1 MRYIPRSFG
10 FFVVTA
16 VVYALQMIPVIGIFM
31 MFMLAMF
38 WSVLLIN
45 AGMIGIAVE
54 ALTDRVSR
62 WWLILPLAFY
72 GGYLSFAI
80 VDHAALSELRA
91 QYDAANARVSVPFDP
106 ERQVLVFEGDG
117 NGGSEYVQNYALP
130 VAYSRNANHP
140 EGFRSN
146 RMMARDVCAK
156 VRGNPALNA
165 AGIWTFGF
173 HDGDAIAS
181 RKMETRFC
189 DLGMP
194 ERPSLPLVTVARHEE
209 QIRFRS
215 LPITRITTTVT
226 TPDERRYKLRGGVAA
241 PLSWLPMPVMGCALN
256 SGGPSWECAIQ
267 FWRNGFTPIVAG
279 KTRYSRDAFTLA
291 RALGLRPVAIGE
303 RQGGDASVVE
313 AKMVAV
319 EEATLVRQ
327 LAAVDRMIA
336 DPIAKVEDWD
346 TGVIA
351 NRAEVLSAKADAIMT
366 GLERA
371 AAVGGDDYWK
381 ARESGRILAR
391 LVAKLPDDQFAGYG
405 PRLIALYRATRD
417 NGGSNSV
424 RRETHWLWQSE
435 SLRSRVRLLESAD
448 L

>member
-1 MRYIPRSFG
+1 MRFLPLSFG
-10 FFVVTA
+10 FFLATA
-16 VVYALQMIPVIGIFM
+16 AVYALQMIPVVGIFM

-38 WSVLLIN
+38 WSALLIN
-45 AGMIGIAVE
+45 AGMIGTAIE
-54 ALTDRVSR
+54 ALAGRVSR

-72 GGYLSFAI
+72 GGYLSFAAA
-80 VDHAALSELRA
+80 DHIALRELRA
-91 QYDAANARVSVPFDP
+91 QYDVANSRVSIPFDP
-106 ERQVLVFEGDG
+106 ERQALVFEGDG
-117 NGGSEYVQNYALP
+117 NGGSWYVQNYALP
-130 VAYSRNANHP
+130 VAYSRYPNHP

-146 RMMARDVCAK
+146 RMMARDVCAE

-165 AGIWTFGF
+165 AGVWTFGF
-173 HDGDAIAS
+173 HDGDAIGS

-194 ERPSLPLVTVARHEE
+194 ERPTLPLVTVARQEE

-215 LPITRITTTVT
+215 LPVTRITTTVT
-226 TPDERRYKLRGGVAA
+226 TPDGRRYELLGGVAA

-256 SGGPSWECAIQ
+256 SARPSWECGAQ
-267 FWRNGFTPIVAG
+267 FSRNGFTPIVAG
-279 KTRYSRDAFTLA
+279 KTRYSRDASTLA

-303 RQGGDASVVE
+303 RQGGDASLVE
-313 AKMVAV
+313 TKMAAV
-319 EEATLVRQ
+319 KEATLRRQ

-351 NRAEVLSAKADAIMT
+351 NRAEVLSAKADAIMI

-381 ARESGRILAR
+381 ARESGRILAG
-391 LVAKLPDDQFAGYG
+391 LVAKLPEDKFAGYG
-405 PRLIALYRATRD
+405 PRLIALYRATPAIAD
-417 NGGSNSV
+417 GNSGP
-424 RRETHWLWQSE
+424 RETHWLWQSE
-435 SLRSRVRLLESAD
+435 SLRNRVRLLESAD